1 MRRRIIFA
9 CLAAVAAHFAA
20 FPAGAQQL
28 DDFDRRR
35 IGTMLEVARDAI
47 AEHYYDSTFHGL
59 NLAERYDTAA
69 ARIRSATDIDRA
81 LAAVAQ
87 FALDLHDSHTFFVPP
102 QRTVSAEYGWD
113 MAMVGDTCFVVAVD
127 AGSDAARQGVHPGDA
142 VLTVGGYVPT
152 RENLWQL
159 LYLYR
164 VVRPQRSL
172 RTTLRAP
179 GSAPRTLDLAAT
191 IREGKRILDLTGMDG
206 GEDIVRLIRDA
217 AKTAEEMRDEVVDV
231 DDSTLVWR
239 FPTFAVPQRE
249 IDEVLDRARRK
260 RTLILDL
267 RGNSGGPVR
276 VLTAL
281 MGRLNREPVT
291 IGIERERRTQRS
303 LVAKGAGAAAF
314 TGQLI
319 VLVDSRSASASEL
332 AARVVQ
338 LTKRGRVLGDRT
350 AGAVMR
356 ARYHGHFMGTQTVV
370 FYGINVTDADLEMT
384 DGGRLENVGVMP
396 DEVILPTAE
405 DLASG
410 RDPVLARAVTLTGRT
425 ITAIDAGTLL
435 RRRTR

>member
-1 MRRRIIFA
+1 MRRRILLA
-9 CLAAVAAHFAA
+9 CLAAAGHFAA
-20 FPAGAQQL
+20 PPARTQQL

-59 NLAERYDTAA
+59 NLAARYDTAA
-69 ARIRSATDIDRA
+69 ARIRAATDIDHA

-87 FALDLHDSHTFFVPP
+87 FALDLRDSHTFFVPP
-102 QRTVSAEYGWD
+102 QRTVSVEYGWD

-142 VLTVGGYVPT
+142 VLAVGGFVPT
-152 RENLWQL
+152 RDNLVQL

-164 VVRPQRSL
+164 IVRPQRSL
-172 RTTLRAP
+172 RTTLRPP
-179 GSAPRTLDLAAT
+179 GAEPRTLDLAAT

-217 AKTAEEMRDEVVDV
+217 AKSAEEMRDEVVDV
-231 DDSTLVWR
+231 GDSTLVWR
-239 FPTFAVPQRE
+239 FPTFAVAPRQ
-249 IDEVLDRARRK
+249 IDDVIDRARKK

-281 MGRLNREPVT
+281 MGRLNREAVT
-291 IGIERERRTQRS
+291 IGIERERRAQRP
-303 LVAKGAGAAAF
+303 LVAKGAGDEAF

-332 AARVVQ
+332 TARVVQ

-356 ARYHGHFMGTQTVV
+356 ARYHGHRSGTQTVV

-384 DGGRLENVGVMP
+384 DGGRLENVGVVP
-396 DEVILPTAE
+396 DEVILPTAA

-410 RDPVLARAVTLTGRT
+410 RDPVLARAVTLAGR
-425 ITAIDAGTLL
+425 AISATDAGTLL